1 MWGFR
6 RSISSSAQR
15 IFLSWAAMF
24 SPWEL
29 GGTGIR
35 GRSDGQHHGD
45 RGPVTRHGL
54 HDGDSAPMILAH
66 HAPRKREPEPPA
78 APLRGEP
85 RRERATALR
94 GGHAAAV
101 VLDEDLDLAPLGAPA
116 HGDLDRT
123 ARLVGGVDGVRD
135 EILDHQFDQL
145 LVEGDAWNGLVTLHD
160 LDLRAQMRQPMA
172 EIAHHTRDRLD
183 QVPLPQRRNGAQL
196 AEARRDLVE
205 PLDVEIDLG
214 GDRLDPPLRRVA
226 ARGSLAQVRGPS
238 EERGER
244 RPELV
249 RGLLGHG
256 GPQRALL
263 PGHDR
268 PESHESED
276 EEHEYDAELDV

>member
-29 GGTGIR
+29 GGTGVR

-45 RGPVTRHGL
+45 RGPVTGHGL

-116 HGDLDRT
+116 HGDLD
-123 ARLVGGVDGVRD
+123 
-135 EILDHQFDQL
+135 
-145 LVEGDAWNGLVTLHD
+145 
-160 LDLRAQMRQPMA
+160 P
-172 EIAHHTRDRLD
+172 
-183 QVPLPQRRNGAQL
+183 
-196 AEARRDLVE
+196 
-205 PLDVEIDLG
+205 G
-214 GDRLDPPLRRVA
+214 GDRLAPPLRRVP
-226 ARGSLAQVRGPS
+226 ARGSLAQVRRPS

-276 EEHEYDAELDV
+276 EKHEYDAELDVGNPAEPRDERRLAVMDVPAIARISETPHRDGRVT